1 MNIHNLLIK
10 KEFDKKDTDRFIF
23 RDTTENTYFLA

>member
-10 KEFDKKDTDRFIF
+10 KEFDTDRFIF
-23 RDTTENTYFLA
+23 RDTIENTYFLA